1 MRIVFAGTPVFAVPA
16 LEALCAA
23 SHEVV
28 AVYTQPDR
36 PAGRGRQLQPSPVKA
51 AALAHG
57 LPVLQPLTLRT
68 EEAAG
73 ELAAFAPDVM
83 VVVAYGLLLPPAMLA
98 VPRHGCLN
106 IHGSQLPRWRGA
118 APIHRAVEAGDAT
131 TAVGIMRMEAG
142 LDTGPVMLEAVTP
155 IGERETTSHLH
166 DRLAAL
172 GAALIVQALEQ
183 VAAGTA
189 RFVAQAADGVTYAR
203 KLEKTEARLDWTRPE
218 GELDRQVRAF
228 DPWPV
233 AETQWRGAQLRVWAA
248 SPVPRPAGTEA
259 AVPGTVVSVSAAG
272 MEVACGA
279 GTCLRLER
287 LQEAGRKPVTVREF
301 LQARHPGDPGACLGW
316 VLGTPSIAS
325 STTGAQP

>member
-1 MRIVFAGTPVFAVPA
+1 
-16 LEALCAA
+16 
-23 SHEVV
+23 
-28 AVYTQPDR
+28 
-36 PAGRGRQLQPSPVKA
+36 
-51 AALAHG
+51 
-57 LPVLQPLTLRT
+57 
-68 EEAAG
+68 
-73 ELAAFAPDVM
+73 
-83 VVVAYGLLLPPAMLA
+83 
-98 VPRHGCLN
+98 
-106 IHGSQLPRWRGA
+106 
-118 APIHRAVEAGDAT
+118 
-131 TAVGIMRMEAG
+131 
-142 LDTGPVMLEAVTP
+142 
-155 IGERETTSHLH
+155 
-166 DRLAAL
+166 LAAL
-172 GAALIVQALEQ
+172 GATLIVQALEQ
-183 VAAGTA
+183 VVAGTA

-203 KLEKTEARLDWTRPE
+203 KLEKTEARLDWTRPA

-316 VLGTPSIAS
+316 VLGMPSVSS

>member
-16 LEALCAA
+16 LEALCAS

-68 EEAAG
+68 PEAAP
-73 ELAAFAPDVM
+73 ELAVFRPDVM
-83 VVVAYGLLLPPAMLA
+83 VVVAYGLLLPPEVLA
-98 VPRHGCLN
+98 VPAHGCLN

-118 APIHRAVEAGDAT
+118 APIQRAVEAGDAT
-131 TAVGIMRMEAG
+131 TAVAIMRMEAG

-155 IGERETTSHLH
+155 IGERETAGQLH
-166 DRLAAL
+166 DRLAVL
-172 GAALIVQALEQ
+172 GAELVVQALDR

-189 RFVAQAADGVTYAR
+189 QFVAQPAAGVTYAR
-203 KLEKTEARLDWTRPE
+203 KLEKAEARLDWTRAAE
-218 GELDRQVRAF
+218 VLDRQVRAF

-233 AETQWRGAQLRVWAA
+233 AETLWRGAQLRVWSA
-248 SPVPRPAGTEA
+248 SPVPRPAGTA
-259 AVPGTVVSVSAAG
+259 AAAPGTVVGVSPAG
-272 MEVACGA
+272 LEVACGEA
-279 GTCLRLER
+279 TCLRLER
-287 LQEAGRKPVTVREF
+287 VQEAGRKPVSVREF

-316 VLGTPSIAS
+316 VLGTSPVVPA
-325 STTGAQP
+325 TNGAQP

>member
-23 SHEVV
+23 AHEVV

-51 AALAHG
+51 AAVAYG
-57 LPVLQPLTLRT
+57 LPVLQPVTLRT
-68 EEAAG
+68 PEAAA

-83 VVVAYGLLLPPAMLA
+83 VVVAYGLLLPPAVLA
-98 VPRHGCLN
+98 VPVHGCLN

-118 APIHRAVEAGDAT
+118 APIHRAIEAGDAT

-142 LDTGPVMLEAVTP
+142 LDTGPVMLEAMTP
-155 IGERETTSHLH
+155 IGERETTSQLH

-172 GAALIVQALEQ
+172 GALLIVQALEQ

-189 RFVAQAADGVTYAR
+189 RLVAQAADGVTYAR
-203 KLEKTEARLDWTRPE
+203 KLEKTETRPA

-248 SPVPRPAGTEA
+248 SPVLRPAGTEA

-287 LQEAGRKPVTVREF
+287 LQERQQQP
-301 LQARHPGDPGACLGW
+301 QA
-316 VLGTPSIAS
+316 AS
-325 STTGAQP
+325 PCFRAKAQ